1 MHQYITMTNN
11 IKARHWAIVV
21 YPESAPENWLEMIE
35 ETRLAFAVSPLHN
48 KDHNPDGEI
57 KKAHWHV
64 ILSWDGP
71 QRPTAAKKIADMV
84 NAPNPVRL
92 ESVRGAYRYFTHR
105 DNPEKYQYDNE
116 EVKVFNGFDISSYI
130 AVTKEEKYEAV
141 SKIIKII
148 KERNFTEYL
157 ELLSALMEEDYILY
171 KVACD
176 NTILV
181 NALVR
186 SSRHS
191 REKK

>member
-1 MHQYITMTNN
+1 MTNN

-35 ETRLAFAVSPLHN
+35 ETRLAFAVSPLHD

-57 KKAHWHV
+57 KKEHWHV

-71 QRPTAAKKIADMV
+71 QRITAAKKIADMV

-191 REKK
+191 GEKK

>member
-1 MHQYITMTNN
+1 MHQYISMANN

-21 YPESAPENWLEMIE
+21 YPESAPENWVELIE
-35 ETRLAFAVSPLHN
+35 DTRLPFAVSPLHD
-48 KDHNPDGEI
+48 KDANPDGEI

-71 QRPTAAKKIADMV
+71 QRATAAQKIADMV
-84 NAPNPVRL
+84 NAPKPVRL
-92 ESVRGAYRYFTHR
+92 ESVRGAYRYFTHS
-105 DNPEKYQYDNE
+105 DNPDKYQYDDDE
-116 EVKVFNGFDISSYI
+116 IRVFNGFDISSYI

-148 KERNFTEYL
+148 KDENYTEYL
-157 ELLSALMEEDYILY
+157 DLLSGLLEKDYTLY

-186 SSRHS
+186 SSRH
-191 REKK
+191 KKDR